1 MTNTEPMPMVLIV
14 DDSPTNVTILA
25 EVLKNLYRIKVASN
39 GMDALEIA
47 HRELPDLILL
57 DVMMPGMDGHE
68 VCRQLKRST
77 RTRNITVIF
86 ITAKNTSDDEEEGLN
101 LGAVDYIIKPFVIP
115 IVKARIRNHLNIKCQ
130 ADLLESLSLLDNVT
144 HISNR
149 LRFNESLVTEWKRTI
164 RNKKPLSLLI
174 VGIDHLKEYNDH
186 YGYGTGD
193 ICLKRLAKELSRNL
207 ARPGDF
213 IARYSGNKFAV
224 MLPDTDEKGALH
236 VAERLRQSVEKLVIE
251 HAASETQAMVTVSIG
266 IATQVK
272 VPDYFLPKMLNDAAD
287 NALKMAKQAGR
298 NRVFAH

>member
-57 DVMMPGMDGHE
+57 DVMMPEMNGYE

-77 RTRNITVIF
+77 CTRNITVIF

-115 IVKARIRNHLNIKCQ
+115 IVKARIRIHLNIKCQ

-174 VGIDHLKEYNDH
+174 IGIDHFKEYNEH

-193 ICLKRLAKELSRNL
+193 LCLKRIAKELTRNL
-207 ARPGDF
+207 SRPADF

-236 VAERLRQSVEKLVIE
+236 VAERLRQSVEKLAIE

>member
-57 DVMMPGMDGHE
+57 DVMMPEMNGYE

-164 RNKKPLSLLI
+164 RNKTPLSLLI
-174 VGIDHLKEYNDH
+174 IGIDHFKHYNDH

-193 ICLKRLAKELSRNL
+193 ICLKRLAKELARNL

-224 MLPDTDEKGALH
+224 MLPDTDEKGAVH
-236 VAERLRQSVEKLVIE
+236 VAERLRQSVEKLAIE
-251 HAASETQAMVTVSIG
+251 HAASETQAIVTVSIG
-266 IATQVK
+266 LATQVK